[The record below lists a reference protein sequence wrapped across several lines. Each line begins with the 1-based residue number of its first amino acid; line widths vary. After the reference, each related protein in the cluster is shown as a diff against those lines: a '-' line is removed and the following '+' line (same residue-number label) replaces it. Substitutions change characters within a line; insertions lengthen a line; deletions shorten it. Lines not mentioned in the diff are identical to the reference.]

1 MSTEDGSK
9 VSINGW
15 KRSGIFDAVTDGSSA
30 LPSIDPF
37 QDIAPLPSTNDGDN
51 EIVYSIEV
59 TEDFVNLRLATDD
72 DDSDWGNEEDDE
84 FDRNAFDFIVDDE

>member
-1 MSTEDGSK
+1 MAPKLVSTAG
-9 VSINGW
+9 
-15 KRSGIFDAVTDGSSA
+15 KRSGIFDGSSA

-51 EIVYSIEV
+51 DIVYLIEV
-59 TEDFVNLRLATDD
+59 TEYFVNLRLSTDD

-84 FDRNAFDFIVDDE
+84 FDRNAFDFIVDGE

>member
-9 VSINGW
+9 VSTAGE
-15 KRSGIFDAVTDGSSA
+15 RSGIFDDVTDGSSA

-51 EIVYSIEV
+51 EIVYPIEV
-59 TEDFVNLRLATDD
+59 MEYFVNLRLATDD